1 MNGEKPVSRQEIE
14 EAINK
19 AIFAHEIRV
28 AIISGAIG
36 LALLAGTW
44 HAVWIARNQP

>member
-1 MNGEKPVSRQEIE
+1 MKQNDPVTRSELE

-19 AIFAHEIRV
+19 AIVAHEIRV
-28 AIISGAIG
+28 AVASGIIG

-44 HAVWIARNQP
+44 HAVWIARN